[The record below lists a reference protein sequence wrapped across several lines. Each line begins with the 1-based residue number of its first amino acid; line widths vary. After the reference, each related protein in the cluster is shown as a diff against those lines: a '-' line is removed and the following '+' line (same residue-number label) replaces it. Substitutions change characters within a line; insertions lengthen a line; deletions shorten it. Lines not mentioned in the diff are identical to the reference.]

1 MNLHKIVSPLIG
13 AVNPH
18 VKAMIEVSTGNT
30 TAADGTRVPS
40 FAKAVAVEVQVQ
52 PITGGELRQLEGLNL
67 QGEFTGIYLNGHIDG
82 LVRQDNKGGD
92 RITLPD
98 GKVYLVTTVLED
110 WPDWMKVAVTRQM

>member
-1 MNLHKIVSPLIG
+1 MNLHGIVSPLIG

-18 VKAMIEVSTGNT
+18 VIAMIEVSTGNT
-30 TAADGTRVPS
+30 TLADGTRVPT
-40 FAKAVAVEVQVQ
+40 FAKAVAVTVQVQ

-92 RITLPD
+92 KITLPD